1 YLELKQS
8 SNSISAGV
16 DSFTSVFDESLNSN
30 EDVVSVIKSI
40 GRQINMLALNAGI
53 EAARAGEM
61 GIGFEVVSDNL
72 RRLSQHAVTTTS
84 DMKMMRSTINTE
96 ARIALETI
104 TASMNQLVGNI
115 DDSYASVSNINNE
128 LFQIKQNLVDI
139 SDDMSDIQQFINI
152 IGTELQLIKK

>member
-1 YLELKQS
+1 
-8 SNSISAGV
+8 
-16 DSFTSVFDESLNSN
+16 
-30 EDVVSVIKSI
+30 
-40 GRQINMLALNAGI
+40 MLF
-53 EAARAGEM
+53 RS
-61 GIGFEVVSDNL
+61 SDNL

-139 SDDMSDIQQFINI
+139 SDDMSDIQQFVNI